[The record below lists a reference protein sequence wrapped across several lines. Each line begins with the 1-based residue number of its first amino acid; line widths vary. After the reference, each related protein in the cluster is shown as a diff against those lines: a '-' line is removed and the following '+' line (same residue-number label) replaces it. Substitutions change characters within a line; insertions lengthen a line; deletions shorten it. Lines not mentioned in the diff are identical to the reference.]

1 MVTDMLTFLRDI
13 RDNLYDAILLPG
25 HFLLSQFAV
34 HAPGSAMQLGI
45 NSDDVTVLIPLI
57 LSLVSWFL
65 LALAVSRILKLWQNA
80 ARIMSAKGR
89 SVAFRISLA
98 AHNIKMSVVLI
109 FRRRLPKRRS
119 STANAIPMV
128 EFDDLDLAV
137 LRYALAQGPGFAV
150 SAPELAERFSLRP
163 AQVQLSLDKLNKN
176 RMLDYVIGS
185 TDGFDNYRLT
195 DSGAAFVAMWRRQAT
210 ST

>member
-1 MVTDMLTFLRDI
+1 MVTDVLTFLRDI

-25 HFLLSQFAV
+25 DFLLLQFAL
-34 HAPGSAMQLGI
+34 HAPASAMQLGI
-45 NSDDVTVLIPLI
+45 NSDEVTVLIPLI

-65 LALAVSRILKLWQNA
+65 LAMAVSRILKLWQNA

-98 AHNIKMSVVLI
+98 AHNIKTSVVLI
-109 FRRRLPKRRS
+109 FRRLLPKRPS
-119 STANAIPMV
+119 STANATPMV
-128 EFDDLDLAV
+128 EFDDMDLAV
-137 LRYALAQGPGFAV
+137 LRSALAQGPGFAV
-150 SAPELAERFSLRP
+150 SAPELADRFSLRP
-163 AQVQLSLDKLNKN
+163 AQVQLSLDKLRKN